1 MKATVKRNDE
11 QQGNIFRQ
19 GNLVASKHAETVIL
33 VTVDKPESERFIFK
47 GVVVASDGTWS
58 EGKYSEAWE
67 IDAFKLFSGSVLLE
81 Q

>member
-1 MKATVKRNDE
+1 MKATVKRNDC
-11 QQGNIFRQ
+11 NIFKR

-33 VTVDKPESERFIFK
+33 VTVDKPESEKFTFK
-47 GVVVASDGTWS
+47 GVVASDAWS
-58 EGKYSEAWE
+58 EGKYSEHWE

>member
-11 QQGNIFRQ
+11 QQGNIFKQ
-19 GNLVASKHAETVIL
+19 GNLVISKDGKTVIL
-33 VTVDKPESERFIFK
+33 VTVDKPEFERIIFK
-47 GVVVASDGTWS
+47 GVVVASDGAWS